1 MSEIN
6 CAVKRGG
13 PVVVLLTILAL
24 IALAPITAWAGSYIV
39 YVPAPNHVDDTVN
52 LQAALDTCV
61 AHGKGCIVQL
71 AAGNYL
77 TKQLVAYNFQ
87 GTFKGKGMSQTTL
100 EALPQLDVTGFPERP
115 ADEFFECKPNTTD
128 CTWPSLII
136 FADGDIQISDM
147 AIKITAVPSAKPY
160 WVYGS
165 EITGLYDVVRVMG
178 LYNRTNASLVRV
190 AISGMADNSG
200 GTNVANGVIF
210 AGEFP
215 KSKTDLDYYF
225 LTGTFSVTNSSFNTM
240 LNGILADGFF
250 TDSRLTIGG
259 SPAAGNVFG
268 DLPFGIDIQGLGNS
282 VVEVSHNTVA
292 TGSYA
297 SVLVM
302 PWCCWVPTKPSLFL
316 IHDNIVKPTGPY
328 ADGILLYDP
337 NDPTSKWLY
346 SLIYNNTV
354 EAQDIGYGGISIYST
369 KGTTIINNKVSGN
382 GQDGIGIWDGTYA
395 AVLSNEVTNF
405 TAFPDLAQI
414 VLDGTTTHSTVVCK
428 TFNDTVMN
436 VGTDNKLSHCQEV
449 GNGVKRQLSSRP
461 SKLGFLQ
468 MLRRRPLGR

>member
-1 MSEIN
+1 M
-6 CAVKRGG
+6 R
-13 PVVVLLTILAL
+13 
-24 IALAPITAWAGSYIV
+24 
-39 YVPAPNHVDDTVN
+39 
-52 LQAALDTCV
+52 
-61 AHGKGCIVQL
+61 
-71 AAGNYL
+71 
-77 TKQLVAYNFQ
+77 
-87 GTFKGKGMSQTTL
+87 QTTL
-100 EALPQLDVTGFPERP
+100 EALPQLDVTGFPQRP
-115 ADEFFECKPNTTD
+115 NNEFFECKPNTTD

-136 FADGDIQISDM
+136 FVDGDTQISDI
-147 AIKITAVPSAKPY
+147 AIKITAIPATKP
-160 WVYGS
+160 WFVFDS
-165 EITGLYDVVRVMG
+165 EITSLQDVVRIMG
-178 LYNRTNASLVRV
+178 QYRTNASLVRV
-190 AISGMADNSG
+190 AVSGMADNNG

-215 KSKTDLDYYF
+215 RSETDLDYYF

-259 SPAAGNVFG
+259 SPTAGNIFA
-268 DLPFGIDIQGLGNS
+268 DLPYGIDLQGLGNS

-292 TGSYA
+292 TGTYA

-316 IHDNIVKPTGPY
+316 IHDNMVKPTGPY

-337 NDPTSKWLY
+337 TDPSSKWLY

-354 EAQDIGYGGISIYST
+354 EAQDIGYGGISIFST

-382 GQDGIGIWDGTYA
+382 GADGIGIWDDTYA
-395 AVLSNEVTNF
+395 AVLSNDVTNF

-428 TFNDTVMN
+428 TSKDTVMN
-436 VGTDNKLSHCQEV
+436 QGADNKLSHCQEA

-461 SKLGFLQ
+461 SKLGSLP
-468 MLRRRPLGR
+468 MLRRRPVGR

>member
-1 MSEIN
+1 MSKIN
-6 CAVKRGG
+6 CSVIRGG
-13 PVVVLLTILAL
+13 PVVAFLTILAL
-24 IALAPITAWAGSYIV
+24 IALASIPAWAGSYIV

-71 AAGNYL
+71 AAGHYL

-87 GTFKGKGMSQTTL
+87 GTFKGKGMSQTSL
-100 EALPQLDVTGFPERP
+100 EALPDLDVTGFPQRP
-115 ADEFFECKPNTTD
+115 NNEFFECKPNTTN
-128 CTWPSLII
+128 CSWPCLIT
-136 FADGDIQISDM
+136 FVDGNVQISDM
-147 AIKITAVPSAKPY
+147 AIKITAIPATKP
-160 WVYGS
+160 WFVFDS
-165 EITGLYDVVRVMG
+165 EITSLLDVVRVMG
-178 LYNRTNASLVRV
+178 QYRTNASLERI
-190 AISGMADNSG
+190 AISGMADNNG

-210 AGEFP
+210 AGEYP
-215 KSKTDLDYYF
+215 RSETDLDYYF

-259 SPAAGNVFG
+259 SPAAGNIFG
-268 DLPFGIDIQGLGNS
+268 DLPYGIDLQGLGNS

-292 TGSYA
+292 TGTYA

-302 PWCCWVPTKPSLFL
+302 PWCCWAPTKPSLFL

-328 ADGILLYDP
+328 ADGILLFDS

-382 GQDGIGIWDGTYA
+382 GADGIGIWDGTYA
-395 AVLSNEVTNF
+395 GVLSNDVTNF

-428 TFNDTVMN
+428 TSNDSVMN
-436 VGTDNKLSHCQEV
+436 MGTDNKLSHCQDV
-449 GNGVKRQLSSRP
+449 GNAVKRQLNSRP
-461 SKLGFLQ
+461 SKLGSLP
-468 MLRRRPLGR
+468 MLRRKPLGR